1 LSARPLREL
10 VSFLLRRPRPAAL
23 DEPLPT
29 AIEYEAH
36 GNAPRRLAESEPF
49 RAMRAGTIC
58 VQALTSTRGETVIT
72 EERVQDQLRNVIDPE
87 IGMDL
92 VELGLIYDVGVHDEG
107 RHVDVTFSLT
117 SPMCPVGDLIQEQV
131 ETEALSIEG
140 VETVTAQLTFDP
152 MWNPDMMSP
161 AAKLFFGR

>member
-1 LSARPLREL
+1 MCWQRAPPQRN
-10 VSFLLRRPRPAAL
+10 
-23 DEPLPT
+23 DE
-29 AIEYEAH
+29 IE
-36 GNAPRRLAESEPF
+36 
-49 RAMRAGTIC
+49 AMRGYNQKERRDSEREVC
-58 VQALTSTRGETVIT
+58 LKMVT
-72 EERVQDQLRNVIDPE
+72 EERVRDQLRNVIDPE

-131 ETEALSIEG
+131 ETEALSVEG
-140 VETVTAQLTFDP
+140 VETVNAQLTFEP
-152 MWNPDMMSP
+152 MWSPEMMSP